1 MYAYVLISISS
12 ILFLLLEDSLTSGV
26 RILLLNQLVF
36 AFLCILYENY
46 QTKKYSMLYTNLS
59 IFLLILTYVY
69 SSNSQNLAQRS
80 NQNSVFGLLIGS
92 LLFFLQIM
100 ITYKI
105 IGNKSTDTSRKI
117 GSLSTITLLSL
128 ISFTYVYM
136 YSSTYSGSPFV
147 HYKEYYPK
155 NKAFI
160 EESPD
165 FRVNRLTRVNGI
177 ADNELQA
184 SLSIPLEQ
192 RTYGGVDSSYD
203 YDYLEY
209 IDHLNQPFPVI
220 TSRAGI
226 LTDIENDRSLDL
238 LGVKYDINSEN
249 QIILRKNAIPRF
261 TAFSNFEILDPN
273 TALKRIL
280 EPDFNPLQIVAISSK
295 TAFPKIAQQDLQS
308 EILNYV
314 EVDFDNLVLQVK
326 ELSPRVI
333 LFNDRWDDGWQAYW
347 NGEEIPIYK
356 ANFIKMA
363 TVIPKGTGELR
374 FSYKSDIS
382 FPMSKLTEFGTLSLL
397 IMFLWTS
404 VTLLRRKKLLK

>member
-1 MYAYVLISISS
+1 
-12 ILFLLLEDSLTSGV
+12 
-26 RILLLNQLVF
+26 
-36 AFLCILYENY
+36 
-46 QTKKYSMLYTNLS
+46 MLYTNLS

>member
-1 MYAYVLISISS
+1 
-12 ILFLLLEDSLTSGV
+12 
-26 RILLLNQLVF
+26 
-36 AFLCILYENY
+36 
-46 QTKKYSMLYTNLS
+46 MLYTNLS

-203 YDYLEY
+203 DNYLEY
-209 IDHLNQPFPVI
+209 IYHLNQPFPVI

-226 LTDIENDRSLDL
+226 LTDIENERSLDL

-249 QIILRKNAIPRF
+249 QIILRKNAISRF
-261 TAFSNFEILDPN
+261 MGFSNFEILDPN

-280 EPDFNPLQIVAISSK
+280 EPDFNPLQIVAISPE
-295 TAFPKIAQQDLQS
+295 TAFPKIAQQDLQG

-314 EVDFDNLVLQVK
+314 EVDFDNLVLQVR
-326 ELSPRVI
+326 EQSPRVI
-333 LFNDRWDDGWQAYW
+333 LFNDQWDEGWQAYW

-363 TVIPKGTGELR
+363 TAIPKGAGELR
-374 FSYKSDIS
+374 FSYKSNLS
-382 FPMSKLTEFGTLSLL
+382 FLGSTLTVFGSMLFL
-397 IMFLWTS
+397 IMFLWANIS
-404 VTLLRRKKLLK
+404 RVYRKKSVK